1 MSQKLMLVKYVLE
14 DEIPIDES
22 SENLQS
28 AYIPNELVDWMMEN
42 EWSSE
47 IEIKES
53 EGGTADIPVTVI
65 DDGKDNCVKSILEHI
80 ESRLIKCIEEANS
93 HISTAIILPSKE
105 LENDFAVLHVWLNVH
120 EILKE
125 KAEKYHDN
133 HNIKLIVG

>member
-28 AYIPNELVDWMMEN
+28 AYIPNELVDWMVEN

-53 EGGTADIPVTVI
+53 EGGDADIPVTVI
-65 DDGKDNCVKSILEHI
+65 DVGKDNCMKSILDYI
-80 ESRLIKCIEEANS
+80 ESRLINCIEEASS
-93 HISTAIILPSKE
+93 HISTGILISKE
-105 LENDFAVLHVWLNVH
+105 LENDFAILHVWLNMR

>member
-14 DEIPIDES
+14 NEIPIDES
-22 SENLQS
+22 AKSLQS
-28 AYIPNELVDWMMEN
+28 AYIPDELVEQMEEKGWVSN
-42 EWSSE
+42 

-53 EGGTADIPVTVI
+53 EGGTADVPVTMI
-65 DDGKDNCVKSILEHI
+65 DDGNGNCVKSILDYI
-80 ESRLIKCIEEANS
+80 ESMLIKYIEKSNS
-93 HISTAIILPSKE
+93 HISTGILLSKE
-105 LENDFAVLHVWLNVH
+105 LESDFSVLRIWLNVR